1 MSGYPVYD
9 RDVLDPTTLRP
20 PDHKKRRV
28 TLMGDAAHPMTPFK
42 AQGANQAVADAVL
55 LARCLTEGVHKFGT
69 IAGVV
74 ESLSVF
80 EQVRTCSR
88 LCISPNPGL
97 LVLPIAQSNYSLT
110 LRKTDTFL
118 AHSQKMLQRAN
129 RVVKSSREKAR
140 EMHSPL
146 ALVSNRKS
154 QRDAKGVGAG
164 DMNMVVIRLRE
175 QGVNAK
181 HAAAMSKQSESSG
194 YDFDDLVE
202 KVGFH
207 GASLKKI
214 VGVDSAPGD
223 DSKKEKTSKKEKK
236 EKKAKKA
243 KKEKSEKRERDDD
256 SRDKKAKKAKRDK

>member
-1 MSGYPVYD
+1 
-9 RDVLDPTTLRP
+9 
-20 PDHKKRRV
+20 
-28 TLMGDAAHPMTPFK
+28 
-42 AQGANQAVADAVL
+42 
-55 LARCLTEGVHKFGT
+55 
-69 IAGVV
+69 
-74 ESLSVF
+74 
-80 EQVRTCSR
+80 
-88 LCISPNPGL
+88 
-97 LVLPIAQSNYSLT
+97 
-110 LRKTDTFL
+110 
-118 AHSQKMLQRAN
+118 MLQRAN